1 MIEHCPRSAI
11 AGSNAR
17 SRLDRWADVGMLE
30 SIGTEVLPWSMGDR
44 QPLPF
49 MIVSPALRGNGGYP
63 FLPAGKATFRNRPEF
78 ALRAGPRKNPESN
91 KSIE

>member
-30 SIGTEVLPWSMGDR
+30 SIGTEVSPWSMGDR

-49 MIVSPALRGNGGYP
+49 MIVSPALKTTGGYP
-63 FLPAGKATFRNRPEF
+63 LLPAGKATFRNRPEF
-78 ALRAGPRKNPESN
+78 ALRAWANTSNPR
-91 KSIE
+91 